1 MVEILVAKVQII
13 TSQLLGN
20 DRSKEEHRDLIAFE
34 LQHLG
39 KLLMIIYNLMLDQ
52 NVQSVKAIELTVRE
66 QLVLSGVLDQ
76 LSSIGNY

>member
-13 TSQLLGN
+13 TGQLLGN
-20 DRSKEEHRDLIAFE
+20 DRSKEEHKDLIAFE
-34 LQHLG
+34 LRHLG

-52 NVQSVKAIELTVRE
+52 DVQSVKAIELTVRE
-66 QLVLSGVLDQ
+66 QLVLSGVLHQ